1 MNEQPQEFKRASMRE
16 PVTKYEPLPAPPR
29 FLFWSL
35 VILFLLTIVGSATGI
50 IVFRNV
56 LRPGQQ
62 QRVIDALPFMSVFL
76 ARPPADATLPTVIPP
91 NNAISP
97 DDLLNSPLL
106 LLTPEVILSEESA
119 TTEAISPTSES
130 TPDATAEA
138 ISLAPT
144 QTPLPTLAP
153 TLPPTATLLPPTPT
167 EAPVEAAAPAAVSIT
182 GASVALAAEVDEA
195 RAPLDARLYGFTYVR
210 QGWNNCGPANITMAL
225 SYFGWRESQDYA
237 AGILK
242 PDREDKNVSPF
253 ELVNFVNENSG
264 VRAAVRIGGDM
275 DTLKLLL
282 ANNFPV
288 IVETGYT
295 PEGYDW
301 IGHYKT
307 VVGYDDNLQS
317 FYIYDSYLGSGSA
330 GEGLT
335 ISYTDF
341 DRNWQAFNR
350 VFIVL
355 YEQQNEG
362 RVVELLGE
370 LADPAKAA
378 ENALLVAQQ
387 EARRDPQNEFAWFNM
402 GTALVRL
409 GRYEEAAAAY
419 DRANQIGLHFRMAWY
434 QFGQF
439 EAYYNVGRYDDV
451 LGIVSYN
458 LNNGGQ
464 YVEETYYWQG
474 RVYEARGETQQ
485 ATASYNRAL
494 ALNPGFD
501 AAQQALDALR

>member
-1 MNEQPQEFKRASMRE
+1 MNEQPQEFKRAPMRE
-16 PVTKYEPLPAPPR
+16 PVTRYEPMPAPPR

-35 VILFLLTIVGSATGI
+35 VIVFILTVVGSAAGV

-62 QRVIDALPFMSVFL
+62 QRVIDTLPFMAVFL

-91 NNAISP
+91 TNALSP

-106 LLTPEVILSEESA
+106 LAPA
-119 TTEAISPTSES
+119 TTEEATATAES
-130 TPDATAEA
+130 TPETTPESVG
-138 ISLAPT
+138 IVPTVTLPAPT
-144 QTPLPTLAP
+144 ATLSPTE
-153 TLPPTATLLPPTPT
+153 PPTATPQPTAT
-167 EAPVEAAAPAAVSIT
+167 EASVAAAPPAANIT
-182 GASVALAAEVDEA
+182 GASVALAAE
-195 RAPLDARLYGFTYVR
+195 PLDLSLPTDARLYGFTYVR
-210 QGWNNCGPANITMAL
+210 QGWNNCGPANVTMAL

-237 AGILK
+237 AGLLK
-242 PDREDKNVSPF
+242 PDREDKNVSPY
-253 ELVNFVNENSG
+253 ELVGFVNENTG
-264 VRAAVRIGGDM
+264 VRAATRIGGDI
-275 DTLKLLL
+275 DTIKRLL

-317 FYIYDSYLGSGSA
+317 FYVYDSYLGSGAA
-330 GEGLT
+330 GEGMS
-335 ISYTDF
+335 ISYSDL

-370 LADPAKAA
+370 LADPLKAA
-378 ENALLVAQQ
+378 ENALLIAQQ

-402 GTALVRL
+402 GSALVRL
-409 GRYEEAAAAY
+409 ERYEEAAAAY

-439 EAYYNVGRYDDV
+439 EAYFNVGRYDDV
-451 LGIVSYN
+451 MSIVSYN

-464 YVEETYYWQG
+464 YVEETFYWQG
-474 RVYEARGETQQ
+474 RVYQARGEQQQ
-485 ATASYNRAL
+485 AAAAFNRAL
-494 ALNPGFD
+494 AMNPGFT
-501 AAQQALDALR
+501 AAQQALNTLQ